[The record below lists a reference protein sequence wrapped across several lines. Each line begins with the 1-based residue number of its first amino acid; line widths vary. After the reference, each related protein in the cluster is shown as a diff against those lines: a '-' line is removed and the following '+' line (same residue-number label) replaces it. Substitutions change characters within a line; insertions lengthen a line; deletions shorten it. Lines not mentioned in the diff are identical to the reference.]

1 MLVAR
6 VNPPAKKVFQTSP
19 FSQVEVEGDLMI
31 AKCSSLVVGAM
42 FGTQNDEITF
52 QVRFGKIKYEK
63 NPDGTNGNPIFD
75 IVVVTR
81 VNFTSQEMADWGT
94 DDSIV
99 YDKIAEKLGFDV
111 ISTEVM
117 NIRFTA

>member
-1 MLVAR
+1 
-6 VNPPAKKVFQTSP
+6 
-19 FSQVEVEGDLMI
+19 
-31 AKCSSLVVGAM
+31 
-42 FGTQNDEITF
+42 
-52 QVRFGKIKYEK
+52 
-63 NPDGTNGNPIFD
+63 
-75 IVVVTR
+75 
-81 VNFTSQEMADWGT
+81 MADWGT

>member
-19 FSQVEVEGDLMI
+19 FTQVEVEGDLMI
-31 AKCSSLVVGAM
+31 AKCSNLVVGAM
-42 FGTQNDEITF
+42 SGTQNDEITF

-63 NPDGTNGNPIFD
+63 NPDGTDGNPTFD

-81 VNFTSQEMADWGT
+81 VNFTAQEMADWGT

-111 ISTEVM
+111 VSTEVM